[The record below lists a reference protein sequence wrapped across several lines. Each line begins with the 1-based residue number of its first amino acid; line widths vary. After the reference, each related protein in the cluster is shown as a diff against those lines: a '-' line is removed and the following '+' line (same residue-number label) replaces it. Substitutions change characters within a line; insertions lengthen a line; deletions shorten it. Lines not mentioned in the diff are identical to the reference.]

1 MKSMKSMMNTNRQ
14 VKKAGRRSFA
24 KKVLAMGL
32 CMAMT
37 AAVFTG
43 CGNSDN
49 SGDAAADGKT
59 PITVISRE
67 DGSGTRG
74 AFTEL
79 MGILVDDVDNT
90 TPNAEVSQSTSVV
103 MTTVA
108 GNKNSI
114 GYVSLGS
121 LNDSVKA
128 VKVDGTEAT
137 VENIKGGKYPVA
149 RPFEVVTNDK
159 LTDLSKD
166 FIEYILSKEGQDIIA
181 EEGYI
186 TTDDNAAP
194 YETKKGIE
202 GKIVLA
208 GSTSVSPVM
217 QKLADAYKAI
227 YNGVTIEIQ
236 QTGSGAGITSTIEGA
251 CDIGMSSRELKDEE
265 LAEGIQ
271 ETQIAMDGIA
281 VVVNNENTIDN
292 LTSEQIRQIFTGEIT
307 DWSQVQ

>member
-1 MKSMKSMMNTNRQ
+1 MEENKMKKILT
-14 VKKAGRRSFA
+14 
-24 KKVLAMGL
+24 LAM
-32 CMAMT
+32 CAIMALT
-37 AAVFTG
+37 AFTG
-43 CGNSDN
+43 CGNND
-49 SGDAAADGKT
+49 SGAGSGASNAA
-59 PITVISRE
+59 ITVISRE

-79 MGILVDDVDNT
+79 MGIMVDDVDNT
-90 TPNAEVSQSTSVV
+90 TTSAEISQSTSVV

-108 GNKNSI
+108 GNKNAI

-128 VKVDGTEAT
+128 VKVDGVEAT
-137 VENIKGGKYPVA
+137 VENIKAGSYAVS
-149 RPFEVVTNDK
+149 RPFLVVTDDE
-159 LTDLSKD
+159 LTDIAKD
-166 FIEYILSKEGQDIIA
+166 FISFILSKQGQEIIS

-186 TTDDNAAP
+186 TIDDSAAE
-194 YETKKGIE
+194 YETKDGIE

-227 YNGVTIEIQ
+227 YSGVTLEIQ

-265 LAEGIQ
+265 IAEGI
-271 ETQIAMDGIA
+271 EGTTIAMDGIA
-281 VVVNNENTIDN
+281 VVVNSENTASD
-292 LTSEQIRQIFTGEIT
+292 LTSEQIRQIFTGEVN
-307 DWSQVQ
+307 DWSEIK

>member
-1 MKSMKSMMNTNRQ
+1 MKKI
-14 VKKAGRRSFA
+14 
-24 KKVLAMGL
+24 LALAL
-32 CMAMT
+32 CIVMA

-43 CGNSDN
+43 CGSKNSN
-49 SGDAAADGKT
+49 GEADGA

-79 MGILVDDVDNT
+79 MGVMVDDVDNT
-90 TPNAEVSQSTSVV
+90 TTSAEISQSTSVV
-103 MTTVA
+103 LTTVA

-121 LNDSVKA
+121 LNDTVKT
-128 VKVDGTEAT
+128 VKVDGVDAT
-137 VENIKGGKYPVA
+137 VENIKGGSYA
-149 RPFEVVTNDK
+149 ASRPFLVVTNDK
-159 LTDLSKD
+159 LTDVSKD
-166 FIEYILSKEGQDIIA
+166 FIKFIISKQGQDIIA

-186 TTDDNAAP
+186 TIDDNAAD
-194 YETKKGIE
+194 YETQKGIS

-227 YNGVTIEIQ
+227 YSDVTLEIQ

-251 CDIGMSSRELKDEE
+251 CDIGMSSRDLKPEE
-265 LAEGIQ
+265 TAEGI
-271 ETQIAMDGIA
+271 EGITIAMDGIA
-281 VVVNNENTIDN
+281 VVVNNENSVED
-292 LTSEQIRQIFTGEIT
+292 LTSEQIRQIFTGEVT
-307 DWSQVQ
+307 DWSQVK

>member
-1 MKSMKSMMNTNRQ
+1 MKKI
-14 VKKAGRRSFA
+14 
-24 KKVLAMGL
+24 LALTL
-32 CMAMT
+32 CVVMA

-43 CGNSDN
+43 CGSKSSN
-49 SGDAAADGKT
+49 GEADGA

-79 MGILVDDVDNT
+79 MGIMVDDVDNT
-90 TPNAEVSQSTSVV
+90 TTSAEISQSTSVV
-103 MTTVA
+103 LTTVA

-121 LNDSVKA
+121 LNDTVKA
-128 VKVDGTEAT
+128 VKVDGVDAT
-137 VENIKGGKYPVA
+137 VENIKGGSYAVS
-149 RPFEVVTNDK
+149 RPFLVVTNDK
-159 LTDLSKD
+159 LTDVSKD
-166 FIEYILSKEGQDIIA
+166 FIKFILSKQGQDIIA

-186 TTDDNAAP
+186 TIDDNAAD
-194 YETKKGIE
+194 YETQKGIS

-227 YNGVTIEIQ
+227 YSDVTLEIQ

-251 CDIGMSSRELKDEE
+251 CDIGMSSRDLKPEE
-265 LAEGIQ
+265 TAEGI
-271 ETQIAMDGIA
+271 EGTTIAMDGIA
-281 VVVNNENTIDN
+281 VVVNNENSVED
-292 LTSEQIRQIFTGEIT
+292 LTSEQIRQIFTGEVT
-307 DWSQVQ
+307 DWSQVK